1 MTGIQVPLVSLGL
14 IIGLISGL
22 FGVGGGFLLVPLL
35 NSFFGIPYSLA
46 VGTTLGQMF
55 FTAFSGSARH
65 IVQKNV
71 DLKMA
76 LLLLTGSLPGL
87 LLGIGIMN
95 SLQTPITYTI
105 RGRQVTQLDLIM
117 SIIYLFFLISLGTFM
132 VWETCCRRTDPG
144 EHHGFSLG
152 FLLGLSWKPL
162 VRVPSLGERE
172 VSAWFFSLL
181 GLGVGILSGLLGVGG
196 GFILMPALVYLMGT
210 SSHYA
215 VGTSLLQTLVVS
227 MAGATLHFM
236 HGNVNLW
243 MVLYLAVGSITG
255 AQLGAFITSKV
266 CCIWIRKYFGFLVL
280 FSALVVILK
289 YL

>member
-1 MTGIQVPLVSLGL
+1 MPGMNLSLVCLGL
-14 IIGLISGL
+14 VIGFISGL

-35 NSFFGIPYSLA
+35 NSLFGIPYNIA

-55 FTAFSGSARH
+55 FTACSGSARH
-65 IVQKNV
+65 IVQKHV

-76 LLLLTGSLPGL
+76 LLLLTGSMPGL
-87 LLGIGIMN
+87 LVGVGIMN
-95 SLQTPITYTI
+95 SLHSPAIYII
-105 RGRQVTQLDLIM
+105 RGKQITRLDLFM
-117 SIIYLFFLISLGTFM
+117 SILYLVFLLSLGSFM
-132 VWETCCRRTDPG
+132 VWETCCRRKKVQDDHRSCPA
-144 EHHGFSLG
+144 SL
-152 FLLGLSWKPL
+152 LDLSWKPL
-162 VRVPSLGERE
+162 VRVPSLHGRE
-172 VSAWFFSLL
+172 VSAWLFSLL

-196 GFILMPALVYLMGT
+196 GFILMPALVYIMGT

-227 MAGATLHFM
+227 MTGATLHFI
-236 HGNVNLW
+236 HGNVNLG

-266 CCIWIRKYFGFLVL
+266 CCVWIRKYFGFLVL
-280 FSALVVILK
+280 FSALVVVLK